1 MPISTSNVNDKVSVK
16 PGDGRGLKEGIAA
29 LYGVVKS
36 VFRSLS
42 LRTQLLLILL
52 FLLLISVGSLTIIYT
67 RAEEA
72 LLDKVGENIDDI
84 TKAIQISVEELTY
97 RGDSTARL
105 KSYVDML
112 NKKGIK
118 EISIVSDTS
127 KVIAS
132 SDPKKIGTTQ
142 KLTEKKP
149 PARKKDLMI
158 TARLGDEHRSGTQR
172 LYNVIMPVAIK
183 GQNIGYIHINMALD
197 DYRLLQDRNHIK
209 RILSMV
215 FAFTIGI
222 IVCLVIADKYTEPIK
237 KIALASRKIAMGEL
251 VKIKATDRKDEIGT
265 LVNGF
270 NEMVDK
276 LDERKELEEKLKK
289 SEQLSLIGQLSSGIA
304 HEIRNPLNFLT
315 LSIGHIKERV
325 TEEPISGKE
334 ELIGLLD
341 SLIKEIYRVNELIH
355 NFLFLGKTITLNKEI
370 VAPADLVNEALVVV
384 QDKIRGG
391 VDISL
396 KCDGADAIYCDR
408 EYMRLCVINLLI
420 NAVQAIK
427 GPGGVC
433 IVCGGE
439 DTMTYLSVSDDGE
452 GIPED
457 ELGKI
462 FEPYY
467 STKKLGIGLGLAITK
482 RFVEEHGGTISA
494 ASESGKGTTMTIRL
508 PRHED

>member
-1 MPISTSNVNDKVSVK
+1 MDA
-16 PGDGRGLKEGIAA
+16 DGRRGVKERAA
-29 LYGVVKS
+29 TLYALVKS
-36 VFRSLS
+36 IFRSLS

-52 FLLLISVGSLTIIYT
+52 LLLLISIGSLTIIYT

-72 LLDKVGENIDDI
+72 LLDKVEENIDDI

-105 KSYVDML
+105 KGYVDML

-118 EISIVSDTS
+118 EISIVSDKS
-127 KVIAS
+127 EVIAS

-142 KLTEKKP
+142 KMTEKR
-149 PARKKDLMI
+149 PAGRKKDLMI

-183 GQNIGYIHINMALD
+183 GQNIGYIHVNMALD
-197 DYRLLQDRNHIK
+197 DYRLLQNRNQIK
-209 RILSMV
+209 RILSMI

-222 IVCLVIADKYTEPIK
+222 IVCLVIAEKYTEPIK
-237 KIALASRKIAMGEL
+237 RIAVASRKIAMGEL
-251 VKIKATDRKDEIGT
+251 VKIKATDRRDEIGT
-265 LVNGF
+265 LVSSF

-325 TEEPISGKE
+325 TEEPISDKE
-334 ELIGLLD
+334 ELTALLD
-341 SLIKEIYRVNELIH
+341 SLLKEIYRVNELIH
-355 NFLFLGKTITLNKEI
+355 NFLFLGKSITLHKEE
-370 VAPADLVNEALVVV
+370 VPPAVLVNEALVMVK
-384 QDKIRGG
+384 DKVRSG
-391 VDISL
+391 VEINL
-396 KCDGADAIYCDR
+396 ACLDGADGLYCDR
-408 EYMRLCVINLLI
+408 EYMRLCVINLVV
-420 NAVQAIK
+420 NAIQAIK
-427 GPGGVC
+427 DSGNVR
-433 IVCGGE
+433 IECGG
-439 DTMTYLSVSDDGE
+439 DDGVTYLSVTDNGE
-452 GIPED
+452 GIAED
-457 ELGKI
+457 ELDKI

-467 STKKLGIGLGLAITK
+467 STKKLGIGIGLAITK

-494 ASESGKGTTMTIRL
+494 VSEIGRGTTMTIRL
-508 PRHED
+508 PRHEG